1 MTQNFNLKLRLRFK
15 TNKIILKH
23 SILKLAHW
31 YGQKRYNV
39 QK

>member
-1 MTQNFNLKLRLRFK
+1 MTQNLNLKLRLRFK
-15 TNKIILKH
+15 TNEIILKY

-31 YGQKRYNV
+31 YGQRRYNL